1 MNNKRNTQV
10 DVMRGF
16 GILLVIMGHVYAPHI
31 LKYIICSFHMPLF
44 FIISGYYFKP
54 ERAPSEVAEKGL
66 KRLLVPY
73 IFTCLCIIV
82 IEVIVALVKNDDIGK
97 TFYIWFIAS
106 LYGLPGRLDIP
117 NISEIER
124 IGAIWFFEA
133 LFWAQIE
140 LSIVS
145 KVKGIK
151 RQIGLVTTIFLSA
164 YFVSAYFWFP
174 LNIGTG
180 LTTAVFLYI
189 GYLIKKYN
197 IMEKDNRN
205 WMVIAIS
212 LSSICVII
220 AFIKGKPF
228 VPAYLEY
235 PLYGFDIIGGVSGTY
250 LMYLLSKYICKKSK
264 RLVKVLSYIGNRT
277 TEILCFH
284 LIDQDCLSLLLPLPN
299 SNILRLIIRLIIDI
313 VGGIGL
319 HLLLQKERNYNGHKA
334 SYKKGLS
341 R

>member
-124 IGAIWFFEA
+124 IGAIWF
-133 LFWAQIE
+133 L
-140 LSIVS
+140 
-145 KVKGIK
+145 KH
-151 RQIGLVTTIFLSA
+151 
-164 YFVSAYFWFP
+164 YF
-174 LNIGTG
+174 
-180 LTTAVFLYI
+180 
-189 GYLIKKYN
+189 
-197 IMEKDNRN
+197 
-205 WMVIAIS
+205 
-212 LSSICVII
+212 
-220 AFIKGKPF
+220 
-228 VPAYLEY
+228 
-235 PLYGFDIIGGVSGTY
+235 
-250 LMYLLSKYICKKSK
+250 
-264 RLVKVLSYIGNRT
+264 
-277 TEILCFH
+277 
-284 LIDQDCLSLLLPLPN
+284 
-299 SNILRLIIRLIIDI
+299 
-313 VGGIGL
+313 
-319 HLLLQKERNYNGHKA
+319 GHK
-334 SYKKGLS
+334 
-341 R
+341 